1 MPKIAQV
8 ISGRPEVF
16 SSAWQGQRLESEAK
30 GAICS
35 GKTREPWRCLMNM
48 LPWRLLSQ
56 GKEGRRKGR
65 SAFRNSE
72 EAAEGEILPKSRPC
86 LTIP

>member
-1 MPKIAQV
+1 
-8 ISGRPEVF
+8 
-16 SSAWQGQRLESEAK
+16 
-30 GAICS
+30 
-35 GKTREPWRCLMNM
+35 MNM

-65 SAFRNSE
+65 SAFRTSE